1 MAVGERMMERLIMAY
16 WIRTLGHWWE
26 YVGTYVVISIIGTA
40 ILGFFVAGDPD
51 GLFGLAENARAKP
64 GNPNGIALM
73 LAIIFLGPLFNA
85 YTAIIAAKCAIEAD
99 DDYHWSLKK
108 LNHLP
113 HPTAGSRKKLV
124 AVLTFLP
131 GLLLL
136 PFTFWMYTA
145 KISWL
150 WSDSA
155 PAYMR
160 PGIYV
165 SVLLVVF
172 IYAVVPKVFLS
183 AVGAAFELE
192 EQVTEKISKE

>member
-1 MAVGERMMERLIMAY
+1 MAY
-16 WIRTLGHWWE
+16 WLRTLAHWWE

-40 ILGFFVAGDPD
+40 ILGYFVAGNPD
-51 GLFGLAENARAKP
+51 GLFGLGEKAMAEP
-64 GNPNGIALM
+64 GNPKSLSFVLAL
-73 LAIIFLGPLFNA
+73 IFLGPLFNA

-113 HPTAGSRKKLV
+113 YPTTGSRKKLV

-145 KISWL
+145 QIHWL
-150 WSDSA
+150 WNDKT
-155 PAYMR
+155 PAYMQ
-160 PGIYV
+160 PGTYA
-165 SVLLVVF
+165 SVLLVVL
-172 IYAVVPKVFLS
+172 IYLVVPRVFPS
-183 AVGAAFELE
+183 AVDAAYELE
-192 EQVTEKISKE
+192 EQVTEKISQE